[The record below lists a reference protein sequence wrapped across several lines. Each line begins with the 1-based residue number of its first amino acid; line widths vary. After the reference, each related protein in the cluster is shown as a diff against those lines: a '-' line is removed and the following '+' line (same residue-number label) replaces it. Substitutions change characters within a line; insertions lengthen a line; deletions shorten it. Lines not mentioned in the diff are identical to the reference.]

1 MERNRMRRARGTIS
15 FGVAMWLAVASPAH
29 AHLVNSGL
37 GPFYDGLAHPLV
49 TPEDLLPVVALAL
62 LAGLGGAQYGR
73 WALFVLPVAWLV
85 GMAVAPITGAPF
97 NPSWVSAVLTVLLG
111 ILVATD
117 RIIPLAL
124 VIGLAMCLG
133 IMHGFWSGPEL
144 VGANGR
150 ILMMAGIGCALFV
163 VVSLLSGQ
171 VAALRAQFARIIVR
185 VAGSW
190 IAASGLLMF
199 GWAMR

>member
-1 MERNRMRRARGTIS
+1 MERNRMRPARSTIS
-15 FGVAMWLAVASPAH
+15 FGVAVWLAVASPAQ

-62 LAGLGGAQYGR
+62 LAGLGGARHGQ

-85 GMAVAPITGAPF
+85 GMAMAPITGPLF
-97 NPSWVSAVLTVLLG
+97 NSSWVSAVLTVLLG
-111 ILVATD
+111 ILVAAD
-117 RIIPLAL
+117 RIMPLAL
-124 VIGLAMCLG
+124 VVGLAMCLG
-133 IMHGFWSGPEL
+133 MMHGLWSGPEL

-150 ILMMAGIGCALFV
+150 ILVMAGIGCALFV

-171 VAALRAQFARIIVR
+171 VAVLRAQFARIIVR

-199 GWAMR
+199 GWAVR